1 VLNDLNEPEVIKQIT
16 DWAERKPDIRAV
28 LLTSSRTR
36 PDANLDEFSDY
47 DIILVAED
55 IKPYLEDE
63 GWLGDFGRVLVVYR
77 EHMQPES
84 GFDRFIRVTQYEDG
98 LKIDFTLWP
107 VGLLRRATVEPKPPG
122 YLDDGYKVI
131 LDKDGLTSGMAA
143 PTYQV
148 FVPAVPTA
156 AEYHTCV
163 EHFFVNAPYVAKYI
177 RRGDLFPLNSVLYI
191 MRDERLR
198 LMLEWRVEI
207 DHNWSLKTGFY
218 GKGLVKYLTP
228 EIIREL
234 EETCTR
240 SGAEVNWDVL
250 FRLIKLFRKV
260 AQDVGQRLGYVY
272 PEDLDERVVKYVQKI
287 KDMR

>member
-1 VLNDLNEPEVIKQIT
+1 MKNTLNEPEVIRKIT
-16 DWAERKPDIRAV
+16 EWADRKPDIRAV
-28 LLTSSRTR
+28 LLTSSRTS
-36 PDANLDEFSDY
+36 PQPNLDAYSDY
-47 DIILVAED
+47 DVILVAKD
-55 IKPYLEDE
+55 IQPYLEDE
-63 GWLGDFGRVLVVYR
+63 SWLGDFGRVLVVYR
-77 EHMQPES
+77 EHMQSES

-107 VGLLRRATVEPKPPG
+107 VGLLTRAAAEPKPPG
-122 YLDDGYKVI
+122 YLDDGYRVI
-131 LDKDGLTSGMAA
+131 LDKDGLTGGMAA

-148 FVPAVPTA
+148 FIPTVPTA

-177 RRGDLFPLNSVLYI
+177 HRGDLFPLNSVLYI

-228 EIIREL
+228 EIVREL
-234 EETCTR
+234 ENTYTG
-240 SGAEVNWDVL
+240 SGEDAYWNAL
-250 FRLIKLFRKV
+250 FRIIELFRKV
-260 AQDVGQRLGYVY
+260 AREVGQHLGYAY
-272 PEDLDERVVKYVQKI
+272 PEALDTRVVKYLYRVM
-287 KDMR
+287 DMK

>member
-1 VLNDLNEPEVIKQIT
+1 MKNTTESDVISNIT
-16 DWAERKPDIRAV
+16 EWADRKPDIRAV
-28 LLTSSRTR
+28 ILTSSRTS
-36 PDANLDEFSDY
+36 PQPNLDAFSDY
-47 DIILVAED
+47 DVILVAED

-63 GWLGDFGRVLVVYR
+63 SWLGDFGKVLVVYR
-77 EHMQPES
+77 EHLQSES
-84 GFDRFIRVTQYEDG
+84 GFDRFVRVTQYEDG

-107 VGLLRRATVEPKPPG
+107 VGLLKRAAAEPKPPG

-131 LDKDGLTSGMAA
+131 LDKDGLTDGMAA

-148 FVPAVPTA
+148 FIPTVPTA

-198 LMLEWRVEI
+198 LMLEWRVGI
-207 DHNWSLKTGFY
+207 NHNWKLKTGFY

-234 EETCTR
+234 EKTYTR
-240 SGAEVNWDVL
+240 SGLEANWDVL
-250 FRLIKLFRKV
+250 YRIIKLFRRV
-260 AQDVGQRLGYVY
+260 AKDVGQALGYAY
-272 PEDLDERVVKYVQKI
+272 PEDMDSRMMEYLDKVKKQK
-287 KDMR
+287 

>member
-1 VLNDLNEPEVIKQIT
+1 MANTINESEVINKIK
-16 DWAERKPDIRAV
+16 DWAESRPDIRAV
-28 LLTSSRTR
+28 LLTSSRAR
-36 PDANLDEFSDY
+36 PDTKLDVFSDY
-47 DIILVAED
+47 DVILVAKD
-55 IKPYLEDE
+55 IRPYLEDE
-63 GWLGDFGRVLVVYR
+63 SWMGDFGRVLVVYR

-107 VGLLRRATVEPKPPG
+107 VGLLKRAAAEPKPPG

-131 LDKDGLTSGMAA
+131 LDKDGLTVGMAA

-148 FVPAVPTA
+148 FVPTVPTH

-163 EHFFVNAPYVAKYI
+163 EYFFVNAPYVAKHI
-177 RRGDLFPLNSVLYI
+177 RRGDLFPLNSLLYI

-198 LMLEWRVEI
+198 LLLEWRVEI

-234 EETCTR
+234 ESTYTR
-240 SGAEVNWDVL
+240 PGTEANWEVL
-250 FRLIKLFRKV
+250 FRLIELFRKV
-260 AQDVGQRLGYVY
+260 AREVGERLGYAY
-272 PEDLDERVVKYVQKI
+272 PMDIDNRVVKYVQKI
-287 KDMR
+287 KDMK